1 MSRGLGLDLGRANVR
16 FAALDSKKGVTT
28 LTRYRS
34 AELDPGESPHAVAS
48 EVFGPLK
55 PRPSGVRVGVTG
67 ADIMLRYLPVPEVED
82 WRLERLMDF
91 EVRELESRS
100 GSGLATSYNLLPVPR
115 ELDDEDTMLLG
126 VIREDLLDGW
136 VDDLSPLQVGGFTPN
151 AVALYN
157 AYLALGDHESSV
169 TLLANVGA
177 GTLDLALVRGTELY
191 FARSVSTSLEKR
203 DETLARS
210 LGIDAKRAQGL
221 IHQHLDLSLAEG
233 QRVSTDADRVTR
245 PLLPL
250 YDSLPTLLSG
260 IITLCKAQA
269 RLRELSLD
277 RVLLTGGGAK
287 AKGLVQMLTARLR
300 VPVSIWNPADMVDPS
315 KLPEDEFEQLENDGP
330 ASTIAL
336 GLALSAADNSLYALE
351 ILSRAARKSRDFRER
366 GVFAVVAGVL
376 AVAYLGLNYFQT
388 SSAAESAR
396 LEAQR
401 LGGLV
406 RTSQASHGQATAMVE
421 EIEQQSILLQDLEM
435 RYALQAASI
444 ETLAFLEQGLPSN
457 LWVHGVSTELRDGKD
472 WGMEGKS
479 VPILRVVGRGEDAS
493 VSARKAFND
502 FAESIS
508 SQLPSGEEA
517 ARPSTRQVGQ
527 QIEWTLEMHLLD
539 TSAPSADDL
548 ESDEEEGK

>member
-1 MSRGLGLDLGRANVR
+1 MSRGTGLDLGRNHVR
-16 FAALDSKKGVTT
+16 LATIESKKGAAV

-34 AELDPGESPHAVAS
+34 AELDPGENPHEVAG

-55 PRPSGVRVGVTG
+55 PRPTGVRVGVTG
-67 ADIMLRYLPVPEVED
+67 SDIMLRYLPVPEVED

-136 VDDLSPLQVGGFTPN
+136 VDTLSPMTVAGFTPN

-157 AYLALGDHESSV
+157 AYLALGDHEQSV

-177 GTLDLALVRGTELY
+177 TTLDLALVRGTELY
-191 FARSVSTSLEKR
+191 FARSISTSLEKR
-203 DETLARS
+203 DETLARA
-210 LGIDAKRAQGL
+210 LGIDAPRARGL
-221 IHQHLDLSLAEG
+221 IHKHLDLSLAEG

-269 RLRELSLD
+269 RLRELALD
-277 RVLLTGGGAK
+277 RVLLTGGGAN

-300 VPVSIWNPADMVDPS
+300 VPVTVWNPTDMVDPS
-315 KLPEDEFEQLENDGP
+315 KLEASELDQLEADGP
-330 ASTIAL
+330 AATIAL
-336 GLALSAADNSLYALE
+336 GLALSTADHSLYALE
-351 ILSRAARKSRDFRER
+351 ILSRAARKQRDFRER

-376 AVAYLGLNYFQT
+376 AIAYLGLNYVQT
-388 SSAAESAR
+388 SSAAEEAR
-396 LEAQR
+396 IEATR

-406 RTSQASHGQATAMVE
+406 RTAQASHGQAVAALE
-421 EIEQQSILLQDLEM
+421 QIEQKQLLLSDLEM
-435 RYALQAASI
+435 RYAMQAASDQM
-444 ETLAFLEQGLPSN
+444 LEALTQGLPSN
-457 LWVHGVSTELRDGKD
+457 LWVQGVSAEMRDGKD
-472 WGMEGKS
+472 WGIEGRS
-479 VPILRVVGRGEDAS
+479 IPILRVVGRGEDAS

-502 FAESIS
+502 FAESVF
-508 SQLPSGEEA
+508 SQLPEGEA
-517 ARPSTRQVGQ
+517 SARPSTRAVGQ
-527 QIEWTLEMHLLD
+527 QIEWTLEVQLLA
-539 TSAPSADDL
+539 SMQPDDN
-548 ESDEEEGK
+548 EDSETEGPK